1 MKAIRNIKVTAHY
14 EVDTAPSKF
23 DALLAQYEA
32 AKAIA
37 DETASTK
44 QPLIDAMGEK
54 KLELIKQQLNV
65 IVDRLNAIS
74 YRREAV
80 IAVEVSV
87 VYKQHKYKVKI
98 ETHWI
103 WDEPTIYLDGY
114 TDAYKPNW
122 WFKED
127 GIVTLWNYLRL
138 YEQLEQKCENMLED
152 MIATQNE
159 KAERINT
166 NYNNMINN

>member
-1 MKAIRNIKVTAHY
+1 MEAIRNIKVSAHY

-37 DETASTK
+37 DETANTK

-54 KLELIKQQLNV
+54 KLELIKQQLDV

-74 YRREAV
+74 YRKEAV
-80 IAVEVSV
+80 IEIGASVIYEGREYAVTI
-87 VYKQHKYKVKI
+87 H
-98 ETHWI
+98 THWI
-103 WDEPTIYLDGY
+103 WDKPKIYLNGY
-114 TDAYKPNW
+114 TYGYKPDW

-127 GIVTLWNYLRL
+127 GIVTLWNSLGL
-138 YEQLEQKCENMLED
+138 YEKLEQRCEKMLEE
-152 MIATQNE
+152 MIATQN
-159 KAERINT
+159 KKTKCINT
-166 NYNNMINN
+166 NYDNMINN